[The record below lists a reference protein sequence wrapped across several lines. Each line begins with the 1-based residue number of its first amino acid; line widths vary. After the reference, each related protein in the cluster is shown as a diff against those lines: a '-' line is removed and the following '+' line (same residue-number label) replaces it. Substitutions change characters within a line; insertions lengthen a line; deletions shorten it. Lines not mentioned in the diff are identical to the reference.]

1 MWGRSMQKR
10 NSRKHFRARLDEMIA
25 TLREEIISGK
35 FPVESYLPSESDLEL
50 RFQLSNNSIRKGLE
64 TLVAEGLIE
73 KIARVGNKV
82 ISPSH
87 MKGTVI
93 KFGYVQATGELAG
106 VDGMLKAFHEK
117 YPHIQ
122 VQPVELAS
130 MNYSR
135 TLLEYMDAEMLDVAM
150 INNNSFQDFA
160 EAGQTGLLEPLEVD
174 SELYPFATSPFEQEG
189 STLVQPFILSP
200 VILCY
205 NKDHFRDSRVPEP
218 DSSWT
223 WQDLF
228 RFGKQLAVK
237 GKRFGFYFY
246 LPSRNRWP
254 IFMLQSG
261 GKFEADNNGEYHL
274 AASKAVEG
282 LGICRELMEMTDV
295 FPVLLSESDA
305 DAEALF
311 LDGKVSVIMTT
322 YYFLN
327 QLKDAGISFDVSP
340 LPGLENNKT
349 LLIVNGLAVN
359 SRSRSKEAAKLL
371 VQFMT
376 SYETQLKIRNQT
388 LNITAH
394 RAAMEWQGEE
404 SIYRPSRFFM
414 YREIIPTFR
423 LITEMGL
430 SNNQLKEMQREAM
443 QFLSGLQDRET
454 LCQRLEQLLPSVD
467 KEQGE
472 GQSFIG

>member
-1 MWGRSMQKR
+1 MWGRFMQKR
-10 NSRKHFRARLDEMIA
+10 NSRKHFRARLEEMVA

-35 FPVESYLPSESDLEL
+35 FPIDSYLPSESDLEI

-82 ISPSH
+82 ISPAQTNGH
-87 MKGTVI
+87 TVI
-93 KFGYVQATGELAG
+93 KFGYVQATGELSE
-106 VDGMLKAFHEK
+106 VDGILQAFHEK

-160 EAGQTGLLEPLEVD
+160 EARQTELLEPLEVD
-174 SELYPFATSPFEQEG
+174 TELYPFATAPFVQNG

-200 VILCY
+200 VVLCY
-205 NKDHFRDSRVPEP
+205 NKEHFREAQVPEP

-223 WQDLF
+223 WRDLF
-228 RFGKQLAVK
+228 RYGKQLAVK

-261 GKFEADNNGEYHL
+261 GKFEADRNGEYHL
-274 AASKAVEG
+274 SASKAVDG

-311 LDGKVSVIMTT
+311 LEGKVSVIMTT

-359 SRSRSKEAAKLL
+359 SRSRNKEAAKML

-376 SYETQLKIRNQT
+376 SYDMQLNIRRQT

-394 RAAMEWQGEE
+394 RAAMEWKGRETT
-404 SIYRPSRFFM
+404 YRPSRFFM

-423 LITEMGL
+423 LVTEMGL

-443 QFLSGLQDRET
+443 QFLSGLQDKET
-454 LCQRLEQLLPSVD
+454 LTTRLEQLLPDAGKQES
-467 KEQGE
+467 
-472 GQSFIG
+472 SANR